1 MKFSILIPKDSEI
14 PDRMFV
20 FLIIFLGFDKA
31 KLESMEAYLKAVK
44 LFRNEQD
51 NLGEPEYSQVSTK

>member
-1 MKFSILIPKDSEI
+1 
-14 PDRMFV
+14 MFV
-20 FLIIFLGFDKA
+20 VLIVFLGFDKA